1 MSTPLPYD
9 AEEEMTY
16 NLIPTIEKF
25 HNCGAQKRCIVGPV
39 GSGKTTAA
47 CWEVCYFLPKFMFDV
62 HGVKKT
68 IFVVVRNTSIELRDT
83 TLRSLQEWFPF
94 AEYKVQAMILTITW
108 PEGFEVELMLR
119 ACDNA
124 KHVRQ
129 FKSLQVTGYWID
141 ESIEVAE
148 DTKRMLKTRIG
159 RFPKRSPAKFGIETT
174 NPPDVEHPTYS
185 QFKWDTPPPGPAP
198 SGKPL
203 EKHVGFWQP
212 PYENIANLPINYYED
227 LKTDYADNLD
237 WLEMYVEGKPG
248 QLIRG
253 KLVYDNFDRTLH
265 MSEFTL
271 RWDGQ
276 HLFRGWDNSG
286 NTPACI
292 VVCPVTPG
300 RLHIFRE
307 FVTVRENAVDFANR
321 VIEQCNIH
329 FPGGKFTDYG
339 DPAGEAQYST
349 RDGTFTS
356 NKQLMSDECGIN
368 VISGEQNFKKRV
380 NSVDQALLRR
390 DGVLI
395 DPSCVRL
402 YNGFM
407 GGYHYPE
414 MKNMPGQFIKEPQK
428 NKYAHI
434 AEALQYVCTMLYV
447 SAAAPI
453 DQSEVNPDEE
463 MEPSY

>member
-1 MSTPLPYD
+1 MSKPLPYD
-9 AEEEMTY
+9 VEEEMTY

-47 CWEVCYFLPKFMFDV
+47 CWEVCYFLPKHMYEV

-108 PEGFEVELMLR
+108 PDFEVELMLR

-185 QFKWDTPPPGPAP
+185 QFKWDTPPPGPKP

-212 PYENIANLPINYYED
+212 PYENVANLPINYYED
-227 LKTDYADNLD
+227 LKADYAANLD

-265 MSEFTL
+265 MSEFPL
-271 RWDGQ
+271 KWGGQ

-300 RLHIFRE
+300 RLHVFRE
-307 FVTVRENAVDFANR
+307 FTTVRENAVDFANR
-321 VIEQCNIH
+321 VIEQCNMH
-329 FPGGKFTDYG
+329 FPGAKFTDYG

-356 NKQLMSDECGIN
+356 NKQLMADECGID

-390 DGVLI
+390 DGILI

-407 GGYHYPE
+407 GGYHFPE
-414 MKNMPGQFIKEPQK
+414 LTNLPGYYMKEPQK

-447 SAAAPI
+447 SAAPPI
-453 DQSEVNPDEE
+453 DQSELGPEE
-463 MEPSY
+463 ELEETY